1 MKREIELEAI
11 KNYPDHYFE
20 VQGRTLES
28 RLSDVEI
35 GSEKE
40 IETIKTSSKE
50 AVKEVGRGMINSMPV
65 LSSLS
70 KAAFVFMDWNKKLD
84 ANLEDVK
91 KQMLLEDYF
100 NKSDNH
106 EKAIENLKEA
116 MTDVYG
122 NALINKIFRMLSDY
136 PPDGDWFTHLR
147 MTLEKICEAKNF
159 EKLFD
164 IHKFNLGLIEKM
176 SPQALSIITDANN
189 WPEFQFNFSGMSIGG
204 KVTDQF
210 QFPFAETY
218 ARKKGI
224 EEPIKVE
231 RIVHIINDLQNGG
244 FIECYSR
251 QGQHYKLRLTNM
263 GRSLFEYL
271 TDAKYH

>member
-1 MKREIELEAI
+1 MKRETELEAI

-35 GSEKE
+35 GSEQE

-50 AVKEVGRGMINSMPV
+50 AGREAGREMINSIPV
-65 LSSLS
+65 VSLVS

-91 KQMLLEDYF
+91 KQMLLEAYF

-147 MTLEKICEAKNF
+147 TALEKICESKNF

-164 IHKFNLGLIEKM
+164 THKFNLGLIEKM
-176 SPQALSIITDANN
+176 SPQALSIIVDANN
-189 WPEFQFNFSGMSIGG
+189 WPEFQFSFSGMSIGG

-210 QFPFAETY
+210 QFPFATTY
-218 ARKKGI
+218 AQKKGI
-224 EEPIKVE
+224 KEAIKVE
-231 RIVHIINDLQNGG
+231 RIVHIVNDLQNGG
-244 FIECYSR
+244 FIECNER
-251 QGQHYKLRLTNM
+251 QGQYFKLRLTNM
-263 GRSLFEYL
+263 GKSLFEYL
-271 TDAKYH
+271 TDAKYY

>member
-1 MKREIELEAI
+1 MEREIELEAI
-11 KNYPDHYFE
+11 KDYPDHYFE

-28 RLSDVEI
+28 RLSDIEVGE
-35 GSEKE
+35 EKE
-40 IETIKTSSKE
+40 IETIVTSSKE
-50 AVKEVGRGMINSMPV
+50 AAKEVRRELVNSIPGV
-65 LSSLS
+65 SLVS
-70 KAAFVFMDWNKKLD
+70 KAAFVFTDWNKKLD

-91 KQMLLEDYF
+91 KQLLLEAYF
-100 NKSDNH
+100 NKSDSH

-189 WPEFQFNFSGMSIGG
+189 WPEFQFSFSGMSIDG

-218 ARKKGI
+218 ARKRGI
-224 EEPIKVE
+224 EEPIKIE

-244 FIECYSR
+244 FIECYSC
-251 QGQHYKLRLTNM
+251 QGQYFKLRLTNM
-263 GRSLFEYL
+263 GKSLFEYL
-271 TDAKYH
+271 TDAKYY